1 MIFLSLS
8 LYRYKYIIYRSIGE
22 RIRIGGGENTG
33 FPTRNE
39 GRIPMRM
46 TEPVMRNGG
55 ESEKKLTEEVYA
67 NRRA

>member
-1 MIFLSLS
+1 M
-8 LYRYKYIIYRSIGE
+8 

-33 FPTRNE
+33 FQTRNE
-39 GRIPMRM
+39 GRIQMRM

>member
-33 FPTRNE
+33 FPTRNKR
-39 GRIPMRM
+39 RIPMRM